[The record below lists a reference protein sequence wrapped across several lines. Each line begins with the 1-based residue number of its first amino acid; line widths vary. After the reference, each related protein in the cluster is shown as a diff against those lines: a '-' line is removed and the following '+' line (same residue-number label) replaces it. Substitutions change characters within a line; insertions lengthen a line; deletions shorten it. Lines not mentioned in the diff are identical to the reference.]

1 MFFKELHMRKMIF
14 LILIFCLFPVA
25 AQGAELKI
33 GVFNMEGVVYQSDAF
48 QENKKNLQN
57 TFGKEQ
63 SAIEKASQ
71 DLQAKFDAFGRQQA
85 GLSNDARED
94 RQAALVREKRDL
106 DDKANAFTRKVTAA
120 ENKSRE
126 QVTRCILLAVNDYG
140 KKNGFSL
147 ILDATSA
154 GAVHVAPALDIT
166 SAILKESNRVWKEKP
181 KALNDG
187 SPIITGADAR

>member
-1 MFFKELHMRKMIF
+1 MRKIVLF
-14 LILIFCLFPVA
+14 TLALCLFPVSA
-25 AQGAELKI
+25 LGAELKI
-33 GVFNMEGVVYQSDAF
+33 GIFNMEGVVYQSDAF
-48 QENKKNLQN
+48 KENKKNLEN
-57 TFGKEQ
+57 TFGKER
-63 SAIEKASQ
+63 SAIEKAEQ

-85 GLSNDARED
+85 GLSAEARED
-94 RQAALVREKRDL
+94 RKAALVREKRDL

-140 KKNGFSL
+140 KKNAFSL

-187 SPIITGADAR
+187 SPIITGAESK